1 MKAPRATQLNDSDY
15 DNRVTALTGDRYSS
29 NDNGRVSDMME
40 IEIEWRLL

>member
-15 DNRVTALTGDRYSS
+15 DNRETALTGDRFTS

-40 IEIEWRLL
+40 IEIE

>member
-15 DNRVTALTGDRYSS
+15 DNRVTALTGDRFTS